1 MGMMVHTCSHS
12 TWRAELQNKP
22 LCVSPLHPIQSSVHF
37 LVYFMYIASIGF
49 INHTWVPP
57 PIFLFWGAGW
67 KSRLRVPTS
76 YISCLFKTPFT
87 IFHVFLF
94 CFHFLFSESCCYSS
108 VFLQTHFLVCE
119 ELSYLE
125 FFTHRSIHC
134 FDISHIVDY
143 HLSYPPATL
152 LQLWLWP
159 PSPFVC
165 PSFSFV
171 TVSSHFRFV
180 LFCVYLWCMNICLCI
195 F

>member
-57 PIFLFWGAGW
+57 QYFCSGVLDENQDFVFPP
-67 KSRLRVPTS
+67 VTS
-76 YISCLFKTPFT
+76 P
-87 IFHVFLF
+87 VFLKLPLQYFMFFFF